1 MTKLART
8 WHCINPCCL
17 QWAWQS
23 YISYSRKKTAAH
35 DFTRRQHALW
45 MPGQSEQCP
54 WKIRAQGCSL
64 ASPEYVLLEVYHQ
77 MDDGTAGS
85 PCSRPL
91 GLPAVLMAPES
102 HLREKLPDFTGF
114 MWTMDQQARTAMSV
128 CYRHSW
134 STDKC
139 VSPGQYSLHH
149 DTWLDLPKT
158 GTSTNDF

>member
-1 MTKLART
+1 
-8 WHCINPCCL
+8 
-17 QWAWQS
+17 
-23 YISYSRKKTAAH
+23 
-35 DFTRRQHALW
+35 

-114 MWTMDQQARTAMSV
+114 M
-128 CYRHSW
+128 
-134 STDKC
+134 
-139 VSPGQYSLHH
+139 
-149 DTWLDLPKT
+149 
-158 GTSTNDF
+158 